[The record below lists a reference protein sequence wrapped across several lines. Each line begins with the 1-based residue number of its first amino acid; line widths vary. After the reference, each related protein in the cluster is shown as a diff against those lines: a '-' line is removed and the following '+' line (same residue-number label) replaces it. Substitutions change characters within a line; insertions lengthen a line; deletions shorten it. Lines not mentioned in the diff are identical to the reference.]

1 MLKPNRQS
9 GVSLI
14 EILITVLILGIGLLG
29 VASLQIASVSSN
41 QEGFFHTQATSIAED
56 WASRIRSAKPAE
68 MVPWSPMDH
77 ALYIA
82 NFTSVGAYT
91 CPGSAPAI
99 NCKTNGGVV
108 ANAACS
114 DGTND
119 LLDLVNSDKWD
130 ICDIASNTLP
140 DGKVRVLSSGNMRLS
155 IVVDW
160 DAASARQDLGQQTNV
175 NDFCSAAPIS
185 IASGR
190 NCIMMEIIP

>member
-1 MLKPNRQS
+1 MLRFSRQH

-14 EILITVLILGIGLLG
+14 EILITVLILGIGLLD

-41 QEGFFHTQATSIAED
+41 QEGFFQSQATSIAED

-68 MVPWSPMDH
+68 MAPWSPMDH

-82 NFTSVGAYT
+82 NFASAGAYA
-91 CPGSAPAI
+91 CSGSAPTV
-99 NCKTNGGVV
+99 NCKTSEGV
-108 ANAACS
+108 AASAACS
-114 DGTND
+114 DGSGD

-130 ICDIASNTLP
+130 ICEIASNTLP

-155 IVVDW
+155 IIVDW
-160 DAASARQDLGQQTNV
+160 AAVSARQDLGQQTNV
-175 NDFCSAAPIS
+175 NDFCSAAPIN
-185 IASGR
+185 IAAGR

>member
-1 MLKPNRQS
+1 MLKTNRQQ

-29 VASLQIASVSSN
+29 VASLQVASVSSN

-56 WASRIRSAKPAE
+56 WASRIRSAKAAE
-68 MVPWSPMDH
+68 MKPWGPLDH
-77 ALYIA
+77 AIYIA
-82 NFTSVGAYT
+82 YYAGVGPYT

-99 NCKTNGGVV
+99 NCKTIGG
-108 ANAACS
+108 AMPNAACS

-119 LLDLVNSDKWD
+119 VLDLVNSDKWD
-130 ICDIASNTLP
+130 ICNIASNTLP

-160 DAASARQDLGQQTNV
+160 DAVSARQDLGQQTNV
-175 NDFCSAAPIS
+175 NDFCSAAPIGV
-185 IASGR
+185 ASGR
-190 NCIMMEIIP
+190 NCIVMELIP